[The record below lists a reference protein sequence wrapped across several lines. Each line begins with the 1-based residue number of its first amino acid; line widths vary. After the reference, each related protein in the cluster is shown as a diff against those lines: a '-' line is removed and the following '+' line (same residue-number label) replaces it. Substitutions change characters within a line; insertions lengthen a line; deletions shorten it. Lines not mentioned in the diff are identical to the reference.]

1 MLIWLQFGVC
11 LALIGFA
18 GFKLSLYGDAI
29 AEKTGFGGTWIG
41 LVLLASVT
49 SLPELA
55 TGVSSVTV
63 ADAPNIAVGDV
74 LGSCVF
80 NLLIIVILDMMHGR
94 TSVFVTAS
102 RGHILSAAFGVMLLG
117 VVGFNILLASTGI
130 SISMGHVGA
139 ESVVIIMLYAVAMR
153 IVFRYE
159 RQQLEEFIEAEE
171 EAYGHLSLRKV
182 VARYAMAAAAVV
194 AAGVWLPFVAKG
206 LAEQMDWHT
215 SFVGTLFVAFVTSLP
230 EIAVTLSALKL
241 GAVNMAVGNLFG
253 SNLFNVAILG
263 VDDLL
268 YTQGPL
274 LAHIS
279 LSHAV
284 SSLSAI
290 MMTGVAIVGLV
301 YRPTKKRLKII
312 GWASL
317 LIFSIYLVNSYIF
330 YLYSEQ

>member
-29 AEKTGFGGTWIG
+29 AEKTGLGGTWVG

-117 VVGFNILLASTGI
+117 FVGFNILLSSTGI
-130 SISMGHVGA
+130 SISVGHVGA
-139 ESVVIIMLYAVAMR
+139 YSVVMP
-153 IVFRYE
+153 
-159 RQQLEEFIEAEE
+159 
-171 EAYGHLSLRKV
+171 S
-182 VARYAMAAAAVV
+182 
-194 AAGVWLPFVAKG
+194 
-206 LAEQMDWHT
+206 
-215 SFVGTLFVAFVTSLP
+215 
-230 EIAVTLSALKL
+230 
-241 GAVNMAVGNLFG
+241 
-253 SNLFNVAILG
+253 
-263 VDDLL
+263 
-268 YTQGPL
+268 
-274 LAHIS
+274 
-279 LSHAV
+279 
-284 SSLSAI
+284 
-290 MMTGVAIVGLV
+290 
-301 YRPTKKRLKII
+301 
-312 GWASL
+312 
-317 LIFSIYLVNSYIF
+317 
-330 YLYSEQ
+330 

>member
-1 MLIWLQFGVC
+1 
-11 LALIGFA
+11 
-18 GFKLSLYGDAI
+18 
-29 AEKTGFGGTWIG
+29 
-41 LVLLASVT
+41 
-49 SLPELA
+49 
-55 TGVSSVTV
+55 
-63 ADAPNIAVGDV
+63 
-74 LGSCVF
+74 
-80 NLLIIVILDMMHGR
+80 
-94 TSVFVTAS
+94 
-102 RGHILSAAFGVMLLG
+102 
-117 VVGFNILLASTGI
+117 
-130 SISMGHVGA
+130 
-139 ESVVIIMLYAVAMR
+139 
-153 IVFRYE
+153 
-159 RQQLEEFIEAEE
+159 
-171 EAYGHLSLRKV
+171 
-182 VARYAMAAAAVV
+182 
-194 AAGVWLPFVAKG
+194 
-206 LAEQMDWHT
+206 MDWHT

-253 SNLFNVAILG
+253 SNLFNVAILS

-330 YLYSEQ
+330 YLYSGQ